1 MSQLSEHLSEA
12 RVANIPVRVSVEL
25 GRFELPLSEA
35 VAMSAG
41 QTVAL
46 DQEISEPVNVYVD
59 GLLYGRG
66 QLVNVGGGWSVE
78 LQEILV
84 SSKPDF
90 LIETRS
96 QQVESQDEQTDTADL
111 AQ

>member
-1 MSQLSEHLSEA
+1 
-12 RVANIPVRVSVEL
+12 
-25 GRFELPLSEA
+25 
-35 VAMSAG
+35 MSAG

-90 LIETRS
+90 LVEAVNQLSDAVEPET
-96 QQVESQDEQTDTADL
+96 DPADL
-111 AQ
+111 EQ